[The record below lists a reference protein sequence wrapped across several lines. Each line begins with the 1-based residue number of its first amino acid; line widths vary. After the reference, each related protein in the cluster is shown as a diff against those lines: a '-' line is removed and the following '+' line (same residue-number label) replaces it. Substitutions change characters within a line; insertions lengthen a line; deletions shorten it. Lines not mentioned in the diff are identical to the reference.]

1 MNIRHLLVLFA
12 SSAISVL
19 TMSAHSGDDSVQ
31 AAKDRETYGSP
42 ELMQNVY
49 GRDYELLPLP
59 RTLVNSTTAFSGSQV
74 SRTAVPRSFSSR

>member
-1 MNIRHLLVLFA
+1 MRHLLVLFA
-12 SSAISVL
+12 SFVISVL

-49 GRDYELLPLP
+49 GVTMSFL
-59 RTLVNSTTAFSGSQV
+59 TVSGTQ
-74 SRTAVPRSFSSR
+74 